1 MKFICTDDWHLRN
14 STPKHRVDDF
24 TQTQLEKVAWIFA
37 LSIQHRAPI
46 LNAGDIF
53 NSAKEPYGLLFDYIE
68 DSINS
73 NINICCITGQHDM
86 KYHNTKEFKDTPL
99 GNLYINK
106 HIRLAGAE
114 PIRLAN
120 VDIYGCGWGE
130 EIPAIQDDITGF
142 NILLIH
148 RMIAKKKLWPGH
160 EFQHPD
166 DLLTG
171 TEFDL
176 IVSGDNHKTFTSK
189 YKGRMLINAG
199 CIVRQKSDEMNRKP
213 CVYLY
218 DTDTRKAER
227 IYIPIKPAD
236 EVFDL
241 EGIEKAKERKE
252 KLKMGELIDA
262 ISVKGSKAPNFLKI
276 LNKVIKE
283 ADPHKRTKQYVDEFI
298 KEAQA

>member
-1 MKFICTDDWHLRN
+1 MKFICTDDWHMRASN
-14 STPKHRVDDF
+14 PKNRIDDF
-24 TQTQLEKVAWIFA
+24 TDTQMGKILWLFNLANKHNAI
-37 LSIQHRAPI
+37 I
-46 LNAGDIF
+46 LNAGDLF
-53 NSAKEPYGLLFDYIE
+53 NSAKEPYKLIWKLLTEILNDKIHMV
-68 DSINS
+68 
-73 NINICCITGQHDM
+73 CITGQHDM
-86 KYHNTKEFKDTPL
+86 KYHNTKEFEDTPL
-99 GNLYINK
+99 GNLYANDSVIIANK
-106 HIRLAGAE
+106 PLKYEIS
-114 PIRLAN
+114 N
-120 VDIYGCGWGE
+120 VNIYGCGWGE
-130 EIPAIQDDITGF
+130 EMPIPEKGKF
-142 NILLIH
+142 NVLLIH
-148 RMIAKKKLWPGH
+148 KMIANKPQWPGH
-160 EFQHPD
+160 EYTPAKDFLKKHK
-166 DLLTG
+166 
-171 TEFDL
+171 FDL

-262 ISVKGSKAPNFLKI
+262 ISIKGSKAPNFLKI